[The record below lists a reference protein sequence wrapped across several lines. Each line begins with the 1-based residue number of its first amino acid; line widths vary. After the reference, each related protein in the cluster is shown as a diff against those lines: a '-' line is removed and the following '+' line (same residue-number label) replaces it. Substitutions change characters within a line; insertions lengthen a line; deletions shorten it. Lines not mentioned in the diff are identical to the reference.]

1 MQGLLP
7 ESAGL
12 ACGGR
17 LARARRAIS
26 QSDIVWKNVVFGVQR
41 RLREKTTTMTATKT
55 AVATFPTRI
64 DLPENDR
71 RALIELI
78 NGRLA
83 DTADLYS
90 QVKQAHWNV
99 KGATFFQL
107 HQLFDLLAAEVFPF
121 IDLIAERAT
130 ALGGVALGTAR
141 MAASASTLTEYPVKA
156 TEGQEHLKALIDR
169 YALFTANI
177 RKAID
182 IADEHHDKATADM
195 FTEISRTA
203 DKQLWFLEAHVQH

>member
-1 MQGLLP
+1 
-7 ESAGL
+7 
-12 ACGGR
+12 
-17 LARARRAIS
+17 
-26 QSDIVWKNVVFGVQR
+26 
-41 RLREKTTTMTATKT
+41 MTATKT
-55 AVATFPTRI
+55 ARATFPTRI

-71 RALIELI
+71 RPLIELI

-99 KGATFFQL
+99 KGPAFFQL

-141 MAASASTLTEYPVKA
+141 MAAAGSTLPEYPVKA
-156 TEGQEHLKALIDR
+156 TDGQEHLKALIDR
-169 YALFTANI
+169 YAVFTTNI

-182 IADEHHDKATADM
+182 VADEHHDKATADV

>member
-1 MQGLLP
+1 MP
-7 ESAGL
+7 
-12 ACGGR
+12 
-17 LARARRAIS
+17 
-26 QSDIVWKNVVFGVQR
+26 
-41 RLREKTTTMTATKT
+41 ATKT
-55 AVATFPTRI
+55 ARATFPTHI

-71 RALIELI
+71 QPLIELL

-99 KGATFFQL
+99 KGLNFFQL
-107 HQLFDLLAAEVFPF
+107 HGLFDQLAGEVFPF

-130 ALGGVALGTAR
+130 ALGGVAMGTVR
-141 MAASASTLTEYPVKA
+141 MAAARSILPEYPVEA
-156 TEGQEHLKALIDR
+156 TEGQRHLKALIDR
-169 YALFTANI
+169 YAVFTANI

-182 IADEHHDKATADM
+182 VADDHHDRSTADL

>member
-1 MQGLLP
+1 MP
-7 ESAGL
+7 
-12 ACGGR
+12 
-17 LARARRAIS
+17 
-26 QSDIVWKNVVFGVQR
+26 
-41 RLREKTTTMTATKT
+41 ATKT
-55 AVATFPTRI
+55 ATATTTFPTHI

-71 RALIELI
+71 QPLIELL

-99 KGATFFQL
+99 KGPNFFQL
-107 HQLFDLLAAEVFPF
+107 HQLFDQLAAEVFPY

-130 ALGGVALGTAR
+130 ALGGVARGTAR
-141 MAASASTLTEYPVKA
+141 MAAASSVLPEYPIEA
-156 TEGQEHLKALIDR
+156 TEGQRHLKALIDR
-169 YALFTANI
+169 YAVFTANI

-182 IADEHHDKATADM
+182 VADEHHDRSTADL
-195 FTEISRTA
+195 FTEISRTV